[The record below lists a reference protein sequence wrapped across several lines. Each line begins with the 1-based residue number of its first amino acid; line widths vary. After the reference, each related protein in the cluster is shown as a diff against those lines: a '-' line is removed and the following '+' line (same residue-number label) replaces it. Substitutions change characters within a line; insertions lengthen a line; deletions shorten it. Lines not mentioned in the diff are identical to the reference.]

1 MSSWQSRY
9 AKAEVQALREAL
21 KWRQREEEWEEK
33 AEVRALREALKWRQK
48 EEEWEEK
55 EAHLKEEVEALQI
68 ALTEVTAAQ
77 ADLDLLAWQ
86 VSNEQCTSGPPFL
99 RKKDITPE
107 ISNNQFF
114 FFDVG
119 CFLFSKKGRKRALAC
134 VAHQINKF
142 YVRTACFFEGV
153 IFCGTLLR

>member
-1 MSSWQSRY
+1 MR
-9 AKAEVQALREAL
+9 ALREAL

-114 FFDVG
+114 FFGVG
-119 CFLFSKKGRKRALAC
+119 CFLVS
-134 VAHQINKF
+134 
-142 YVRTACFFEGV
+142 
-153 IFCGTLLR
+153 